1 MIQIRVEMEVIE
13 KLKKLLLGAL
23 PITILLLGLIV
34 PVSAKAGEING
45 PGTGDGSQGTYF
57 WHRDNKWTG
66 KDSFWANRG
75 HLKLND
81 GKTHVFTWRGID
93 DSAITMGSVEK
104 PKEAW
109 HVFILDAGE
118 GSHGWEQIVMQS
130 RTDEAWLPADHRVV
144 RLLVNWGGGGQVVVP
159 IGTIDLRLIIEQ
171 NTGDDKW
178 HIEAWYNT
186 GGGWTQFYTEDNVDI
201 ATSWSGLPGDLTQA
215 CAGIQID
222 KDSDGT
228 LSFHPASP
236 LSQSK

>member
-1 MIQIRVEMEVIE
+1 M
-13 KLKKLLLGAL
+13 LGAL

-45 PGTGDGSQGTYF
+45 PGTADGSQGTYF

-75 HLKLND
+75 HLKLSD

-93 DSAITMGSVEK
+93 DSAITDYEGSG
-104 PKEAW
+104 KEAW

-118 GSHGWEQIVMQS
+118 GSHGWEQIALQI
-130 RTDEAWLPADHRVV
+130 RKDESWYQPDRIIRVF
-144 RLLVNWGGGGQVVVP
+144 VNWGGLGQVVIP
-159 IGTIDLRLIIEQ
+159 QGTLDLRLVLRQ

-186 GGGWTQFYTEDNVDI
+186 GVGWTQFYTGDDVDI

-222 KDSDGT
+222 AESDGT

-236 LSQSK
+236 LSKSK